1 MDFTPEQ
8 QAAIDAEV
16 VKRIN
21 DLQLVQQN
29 QLAVMAQQHAN
40 SIEVQRTQQTAQA
53 ELQQSQQTAQAALQA
68 TQAASQVELQTAQA
82 AATLLLQSKQ
92 AKLAAVQLAQST
104 LIANRNNQPVDTREI
119 SPADITTYAESL
131 VNYING

>member
-16 VKRIN
+16 AKRVN
-21 DLQLVQQN
+21 AETQTSLLT
-29 QLAVMAQQHAN
+29 QQHTN
-40 SIEVQRTQQTAQA
+40 SMEMQAAQA
-53 ELQQSQQTAQAALQA
+53 TAQAALQA
-68 TQAASQVELQTAQA
+68 AQAASNLELQA
-82 AATLLLQSKQ
+82 KQ

-119 SPADITTYAESL
+119 SAADITSYAESL
-131 VNYING
+131 VTYVNG